1 MQPRIPTLAQSENK
15 SRFLERLGISDRTED
30 GKKLYAMMKVH
41 SLRLV
46 IARPPDHT
54 NAVHDR
60 KRPLRDEHA

>member
-46 IARPPDHT
+46 VAWPPNHT
-54 NAVHDR
+54 DVVDCR
-60 KRPLRDEHA
+60 KKPLRDEHE